1 MYNLEYSKAFKKG
14 LKKMSA
20 IEQRTTAEKL
30 KILVKNPLHPSLR
43 TKKVQRLKDVYES
56 SINMDI
62 RIFWMHKGDKL
73 ILLLTVGHHDIL

>member
-1 MYNLEYSKAFKKG
+1 MYSLEYTKAFEKSIKK
-14 LKKMSA
+14 LSA

-30 KILVKNPLHPSLR
+30 KILVENPLHPSLR

-62 RIFWMHKGDKL
+62 RILWQYKGNKI
-73 ILLLTVGHHDIL
+73 ILLLNICHHDIL